1 MYILMYLGGNCIL
14 LLLPP
19 MIYRRYAYSRIRPQ
33 LLEFLD
39 EELANEKWY
48 KDRRSGVGTEND
60 RPLAKA
66 VVEAIKQS
74 ELLHR
79 ALGMTIVAVMFHNF
93 FCLFIGTFIM
103 YGISLLYD
111 DPPETQARGFSK
123 LWTHAFLTASS
134 FFNCGFTLTSDS
146 MFQYTTKYGIYI
158 WSSFLILAGNTAAPM
173 CIRGIVRIMHI
184 FAVPLGLD
192 KGGLRYA
199 LDNPRLVTTHIFRSR
214 QNLALLI
221 ILVFIDVTEFIFFL
235 ASDLNRP
242 EMQVSHSHMSL
253 PLISLPTSAR
263 GCLYCHK
270 MRAYHFE
277 IANLGT

>member
-1 MYILMYLGGNCIL
+1 MYILMFLGGTCI

-48 KDRRSGVGTEND
+48 KNRRNGAGIDND

-79 ALGMTIVAVMFHNF
+79 AIGMSIIAVAVHNF
-93 FCLFIGTFIM
+93 FWLFVGTFIM
-103 YGISLLYD
+103 YGIGLLYD

-123 LWTHAFLTASS
+123 LWTNAFLTASS

-146 MFQYTTKYGIYI
+146 MFQYTTKHGIYL
-158 WSSFLILAGNTAAPM
+158 WSSFLILAGNTAAPR
-173 CIRGIVRIMHI
+173 CLRGIVRVMHI
-184 FAVPLGLD
+184 LAEPLGLD

-199 LDNPRLVTTHIFRSR
+199 LDNPRLVTTHLFRSR
-214 QNLALLI
+214 QNLALLF
-221 ILVFIDVTEFIFFL
+221 ILVVIDLAEFVFFL
-235 ASDLNRP
+235 SSDLSRP
-242 EMQVSHSHMSL
+242 EMQVCVLAASPAPHAAGMDVRAAPNRAL
-253 PLISLPTSAR
+253 PL
-263 GCLYCHK
+263 
-270 MRAYHFE
+270 
-277 IANLGT
+277 